1 MAKRKRFGEILIDA
15 KVIDEPQLERALEKQ
30 KGTGRRLGQVLE
42 HMGVVTERDVAA
54 ALARQFGFKTVA
66 NIARANFSAELLGLF
81 DSDTASNKMLF
92 PLKKEGKTLFLAMV
106 NPLDIEVIDNL
117 SFKNGLRVIPCV
129 TTPSEIQSAVNRHY
143 LKIVEQNHDP
153 DAWWT
158 VLIVDDQDLVRSAA
172 VAALKQEGYN
182 LLEAGNGADG
192 LKVTLQEKPHLVIS
206 DTIMPRMD
214 GYEMFRAI
222 QANLEIKHIPV
233 IALSSKST
241 AEEEAKLLEMGYFD
255 FIAKPINPVSSGG
268 AYQARSEDYLRDESS
283 PPLTPSLFFESNN
296 LRASRKCLPFLF
308 RII

>member
-1 MAKRKRFGEILIDA
+1 MAKRKRFGEILVDA
-15 KVIDEPQLERALEKQ
+15 KVVDEQQLDRALQKQ

-42 HMGVVTERDVAA
+42 QMGVVTERDIAA
-54 ALARQFGFKTVA
+54 TLARQFGFKTVA
-66 NIARANFSAELLGLF
+66 NIARASFSAELLGLF

-92 PLKKEGKTLFLAMV
+92 PLKKEGKKLFLAMV

-143 LKIVEQNHDP
+143 LKIVEQSYEP
-153 DAWWT
+153 DAWWR
-158 VLIVDDQDLVRSAA
+158 VLVVDDQDLVRSAA
-172 VAALKQEGYN
+172 VAALKREGYN
-182 LLEAGNGADG
+182 LLEAADGADG
-192 LKVTLQEKPHLVIS
+192 LKVTLKEKPHLVIV
-206 DTIMPRMD
+206 DTVMPRMD

-255 FIAKPINPVSSGG
+255 FIAKPINPVRLV
-268 AYQARSEDYLRDESS
+268 ARTRHALRIIYGTS
-283 PPLTPSLFFESNN
+283 PPP
-296 LRASRKCLPFLF
+296 R
-308 RII
+308 